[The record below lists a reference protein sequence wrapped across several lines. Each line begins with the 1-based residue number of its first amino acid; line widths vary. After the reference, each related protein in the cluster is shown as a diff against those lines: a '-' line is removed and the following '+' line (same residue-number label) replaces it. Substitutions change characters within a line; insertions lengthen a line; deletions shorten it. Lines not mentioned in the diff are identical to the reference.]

1 MINPLS
7 TSMMCAAVMSGMLV
21 SISSSQ
27 AQPVVNTPPAE
38 IGFPGLGS
46 MLLVVVLLVLSGIV
60 SLWLIRRRVGFSGTG
75 PLKVVQTLHLGP
87 RERIVL
93 VEQEQTTHLIG
104 VTPTSITLLASRNGN
119 DPSTQV

>member
-7 TSMMCAAVMSGMLV
+7 ISVKCAAAMLGMLV
-21 SISSSQ
+21 STSSGH
-27 AQPVVNTPPAE
+27 AQSTVNPPPAE

-46 MLLVVVLLVLSGIV
+46 MLVVVVLLVLSGIA
-60 SLWLIRRRVGFSGTG
+60 SMWLIRRRVGFSGTG

-93 VEQEQTTHLIG
+93 VEQEQATHLIG
-104 VTPTSITLLASRNGN
+104 VTPTSITLLASRNET
-119 DPSTQV
+119 DTSTP

>member
-1 MINPLS
+1 
-7 TSMMCAAVMSGMLV
+7 
-21 SISSSQ
+21 
-27 AQPVVNTPPAE
+27 
-38 IGFPGLGS
+38 

-93 VEQEQTTHLIG
+93 VEQESTTHLIG
-104 VTPTSITLLASRNGN
+104 VTPTSITLLASRNET
-119 DPSTQV
+119 DASIPRV